1 MSEPERPA
9 TSAHSRPVTIEISRF
24 WSPEE
29 ALAVFELIDDLR
41 KKILA
46 LHGEQLR
53 EALRDQRGHGDAG
66 ESGEPGDAADDDR
79 PF

>member
-1 MSEPERPA
+1 MSGAERPA
-9 TSAHSRPVTIEISRF
+9 QAHARPITVEISRF

-29 ALAVFELIDDLR
+29 ALAVFELIDDIR
-41 KKILA
+41 DKILA

-53 EALRDQRGHGDAG
+53 EALKDQRGHGDSDEGGGAG
-66 ESGEPGDAADDDR
+66 DVADDDQ

>member
-1 MSEPERPA
+1 MSGAEERPA
-9 TSAHSRPVTIEISRF
+9 HPRPLIVEISRF

-41 KKILA
+41 DKILA
-46 LHGEQLR
+46 VHGNQIR
-53 EALRDQRGHGDAG
+53 ELLSEQRGCIDPGVCDDAR
-66 ESGEPGDAADDDR
+66 DDDQ